1 MVTKLYFIF
10 VPKKEKY
17 MAISI
22 ISAKQFTAKLKA
34 TIQSTGK
41 LGFTGETAKCLNL
54 QAEKHAKFAKDDET
68 KVLYLILMNMP
79 NEDAFP
85 IKSTS
90 GYYYAATTRMFDML
104 GLDYRSKTIMFD
116 LIRQNSLDADLGG
129 EVYLMKQR
137 HGKNKEKNNDD
148 SIE

>member
-1 MVTKLYFIF
+1 MY
-10 VPKKEKY
+10 PKYSVY

-68 KVLYLILMNMP
+68 EVLYLILMNRP

-90 GYYYAATTRMFDML
+90 GYYYAATTRRFDML
-104 GLDYRSKTIMFD
+104 GLDYKTKTIRFD
-116 LIRQNSLDADLGG
+116 LVRKNSLDAARGG
-129 EVYLMKQR
+129 EVFMMKQR
-137 HGKNKEKNNDD
+137 HGKNKDKNNDD
-148 SIE
+148 NIE

>member
-1 MVTKLYFIF
+1 
-10 VPKKEKY
+10 

-54 QAEKHAKFAKDDET
+54 EAEKHAKFAKDDET
-68 KVLYLILMNMP
+68 GVLYLILMNRP

-90 GYYYAATTRMFDML
+90 GYYYAATSRMFDML
-104 GLDYRSKTIMFD
+104 GFDYKSTTIMFD
-116 LIRQNSLDADLGG
+116 LIRQNSLDSDLNG
-129 EVYLMKQR
+129 EVYMMKQR
-137 HGKNKEKNNDD
+137 YGKNKERNNEEN
-148 SIE
+148 IA

>member
-1 MVTKLYFIF
+1 
-10 VPKKEKY
+10 

-54 QAEKHAKFAKDDET
+54 ETEKHAKFAKDDKT
-68 KVLYLILMNMP
+68 GVLYLILMNRP

-90 GYYYAATTRMFDML
+90 GYYYAATSRMFDML
-104 GLDYRSKTIMFD
+104 GFDYKSTTIMFD
-116 LIRQNSLDADLGG
+116 LIRQNSLDLDLNG
-129 EVYLMKQR
+129 EVYMMKQR
-137 HGKNKEKNNDD
+137 YGKNKERNNDEN
-148 SIE
+148 IA

>member
-1 MVTKLYFIF
+1 
-10 VPKKEKY
+10 

-54 QAEKHAKFAKDDET
+54 EAEKHAKFAKDDET
-68 KVLYLILMNMP
+68 GVLYLILMNRP

-90 GYYYAATTRMFDML
+90 GYYYAATSRMFDML
-104 GLDYRSKTIMFD
+104 GFDYKSATIMFD
-116 LIRQNSLDADLGG
+116 LIRQNSLDLDLNG
-129 EVYLMKQR
+129 EVYMMKQR
-137 HGKNKEKNNDD
+137 YGKNKERNNDEN
-148 SIE
+148 IA

>member
-1 MVTKLYFIF
+1 
-10 VPKKEKY
+10 

-54 QAEKHAKFAKDDET
+54 EAEKHAKFAKDDET
-68 KVLYLILMNMP
+68 GVLQLILMNRP

-90 GYYYAATTRMFDML
+90 GYYYAATSRMFDML
-104 GLDYRSKTIMFD
+104 GFDYKSTTIMFD
-116 LIRQNSLDADLGG
+116 LIRQNSLDSDLNG
-129 EVYLMKQR
+129 EVYMMKQR
-137 HGKNKEKNNDD
+137 YGKNKERNNEEN
-148 SIE
+148 IA

>member
-1 MVTKLYFIF
+1 
-10 VPKKEKY
+10 

-54 QAEKHAKFAKDDET
+54 EAEKHAKFAKDDET
-68 KVLYLILMNMP
+68 GVLQLILMNRP

-90 GYYYAATTRMFDML
+90 GYYYAATSRMFDML
-104 GLDYRSKTIMFD
+104 GFDYKSTTIMFD
-116 LIRQNSLDADLGG
+116 LIRQNSLDSDLNG
-129 EVYLMKQR
+129 EVYMMKQLY
-137 HGKNKEKNNDD
+137 GKNKERNNEEN
-148 SIE
+148 IA